1 VQPEAGQTGHDAR
14 VSRLAASCFVVAL
27 ATMAC
32 GNDIEVAPERA
43 ALPAR
48 VRLLTDAQ
56 YAKAV
61 HDLLGD
67 IVLPA
72 VHTPG
77 TEPRQFLHEDVFAV
91 DAPLLVQYRI
101 AAEAVADQ
109 IAAREPCQA
118 DCSGQ
123 VFDFAARAF
132 RRPLVDTEREA
143 LWASFERGG
152 FALVVETVLQAPSFL
167 YRSELGTP
175 ELTPYELA
183 GELGFTFL
191 DSIPDD
197 ELWEAAGD
205 GSLADPGVLAA
216 QVERLLEMP
225 RVREHLTDM
234 VVDWLDVSH
243 VFWAGKDA
251 ARFPEMSLEL
261 RESMYG
267 ESRQFIADVLW
278 KRGGSLRE
286 LLTSR
291 ETFVDGNLAELYG
304 VELGGDGAFEPV
316 TLEATTRGGILTHAS
331 VLTQLGT
338 YYGES
343 IIARGMYVH
352 RKLLC
357 TPEPGRPPFAII
369 AMESAFSAGF
379 SESQHAHYRAEHVY
393 CSGCHA
399 TIDPPGRALHHYDAI
414 GRWRA
419 TDAIGAEVESDAWI
433 ELGDTRHHVA
443 DAVEL
448 GRVLADSDHVARC
461 VIDQFAHRV
470 FGRALAEPALQG
482 YLVRRFERT
491 DRDLVDVLRALA
503 TSPAFRTRG
512 AP

>member
-1 VQPEAGQTGHDAR
+1 MMPPMG
-14 VSRLAASCFVVAL
+14 RLAALLLAL
-27 ATMAC
+27 VAC

-43 ALPAR
+43 AVPAR
-48 VRLLTDAQ
+48 VRLLSDAQ

-67 IVLPA
+67 VVLPA

-77 TEPRQFLHEDVFAV
+77 TEPRQFVHEDVFAV

-101 AAEAVADQ
+101 AAEAVAEQ
-109 IAAREPCQA
+109 IAARPPCERE
-118 DCSGQ
+118 CERE
-123 VFDFAARAF
+123 VFGFATRAF
-132 RRPLVDTEREA
+132 RRPLVDAERQA
-143 LWASFERGG
+143 LWAAFEDGG
-152 FALVVETVLQAPSFL
+152 FALVVEIVLQAPSFL

-175 ELTPYELA
+175 ELTSYELA
-183 GELGFTFL
+183 SELGFTFL
-191 DSIPDD
+191 DSLPDD
-197 ELWEAAGD
+197 ELWGAAQD
-205 GSLADPGVLAA
+205 GSLAEPGVLAA
-216 QVERLLEMP
+216 QVERLLEAP

-234 VVDWLDVSH
+234 IVDWLDVSR
-243 VFWAGKDA
+243 VYWAGKDA
-251 ARFPEMSLEL
+251 ALFPELSWEL

-278 KRGGSLRE
+278 NRGGSLRE

-291 ETFVDGNLAELYG
+291 ETVVDRNLAELYG
-304 VELGGDGAFEPV
+304 VELAGDGGFEPV
-316 TLEATTRGGILTHAS
+316 TLDGATRGGILTHAS

-338 YYGES
+338 YWGES

-357 TPEPGRPPFAII
+357 SPEPGRPPFAII

-379 SESQHAHYRAEHVY
+379 SESQHAYYRAEHVY

-399 TIDPPGRALHHYDAI
+399 TIDPPGRALHHYDAL
-414 GRWRA
+414 GRWRER
-419 TDAIGAEVESDAWI
+419 DAIGAVVESDAWI
-433 ELGDTRHHVA
+433 ELGETRVHVA
-443 DAVEL
+443 DAVQL

-461 VIDQFAHRV
+461 VIDQLAHRV
-470 FGRALAEPALQG
+470 FGRAIAEPALQG

-491 DRDLVDVLRALA
+491 GRDLIDVLRALA